1 MTIGFVK
8 YLSSVIIEFVD
19 DKRLSY
25 LDKAVI
31 ACIYLC
37 AFTIILSIALA
48 QMFAILLIVFSLIQL
63 IWCQQRYKISK
74 TPFNVPLLAFIMI
87 RIISVLLSS
96 NISLSLRILYTE
108 VPYYAIFFAITRREE
123 LIQRRY
129 IISILWIF
137 IIAAVI
143 ASCYGITTVLFG
155 LKERATSLVSGYYTL
170 GSYLTAMISIL
181 LVAGRSKLFEKKRWL
196 WYSIIIIL
204 AAGILLTLNRIHWG
218 ITILVFLIVGLIQE
232 RKLLVLATIGFII
245 VMFISPRVGQRLKET
260 INFTTNLSGRDV
272 IWKGASMIWYDH
284 SVIGYGPG
292 TFLEVFP
299 ITSQLEDVHVGGWH
313 NDYLQVFIESGAL
326 GLLALLWLI
335 VTVYKRVLKY
345 LRLQQA
351 DVLDR
356 KLIVALTFGIS
367 TIFLSSLTG
376 SAFLDILIL
385 MTMTYYLA
393 FLSILMQTNSRDVK
407 MSLNDGMRS

>member
-1 MTIGFVK
+1 M
-8 YLSSVIIEFVD
+8 
-19 DKRLSY
+19 
-25 LDKAVI
+25 
-31 ACIYLC
+31 
-37 AFTIILSIALA
+37 
-48 QMFAILLIVFSLIQL
+48 
-63 IWCQQRYKISK
+63 
-74 TPFNVPLLAFIMI
+74 
-87 RIISVLLSS
+87 
-96 NISLSLRILYTE
+96 
-108 VPYYAIFFAITRREE
+108 
-123 LIQRRY
+123 
-129 IISILWIF
+129 F

-143 ASCYGITTVLFG
+143 ASCYGIITVLFG

-170 GSYLTAMISIL
+170 GSYLTAIISIL
-181 LVAGRSKLFEKKRWL
+181 LVAGRSKIFEKKRWL
-196 WYSIIIIL
+196 WYFIIVIL
-204 AAGILLTLNRIHWG
+204 ATGILLTLNRIHWG

-284 SVIGYGPG
+284 PIIGYGPG

-326 GLLALLWLI
+326 GLLSLLWLI
-335 VTVYKRVLKY
+335 VTVYKRVLKF

-407 MSLNDGMRS
+407 MLANDGMRS

>member
-1 MTIGFVK
+1 
-8 YLSSVIIEFVD
+8 
-19 DKRLSY
+19 
-25 LDKAVI
+25 
-31 ACIYLC
+31 
-37 AFTIILSIALA
+37 
-48 QMFAILLIVFSLIQL
+48 
-63 IWCQQRYKISK
+63 
-74 TPFNVPLLAFIMI
+74 
-87 RIISVLLSS
+87 
-96 NISLSLRILYTE
+96 
-108 VPYYAIFFAITRREE
+108 
-123 LIQRRY
+123 
-129 IISILWIF
+129 
-137 IIAAVI
+137 
-143 ASCYGITTVLFG
+143 
-155 LKERATSLVSGYYTL
+155 
-170 GSYLTAMISIL
+170 
-181 LVAGRSKLFEKKRWL
+181 
-196 WYSIIIIL
+196 
-204 AAGILLTLNRIHWG
+204 
-218 ITILVFLIVGLIQE
+218 
-232 RKLLVLATIGFII
+232 
-245 VMFISPRVGQRLKET
+245 MFISPRVGQRLKET

-284 SVIGYGPG
+284 PIIGYGPG

-326 GLLALLWLI
+326 GLLSLLWLI
-335 VTVYKRVLKY
+335 VTVYKRVLKF

-407 MSLNDGMRS
+407 MLANDGMRS